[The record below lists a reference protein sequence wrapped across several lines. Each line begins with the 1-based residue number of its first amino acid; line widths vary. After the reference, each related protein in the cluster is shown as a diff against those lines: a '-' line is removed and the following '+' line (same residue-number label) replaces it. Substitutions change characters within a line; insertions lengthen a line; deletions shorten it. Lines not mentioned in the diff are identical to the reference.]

1 MIRRFGALPLLVLA
15 LLLAAAPARAHV
27 GSPNVF
33 YDGDAGPYPV
43 RVVVRLPPVIP
54 GQAEVTVRLRDGRKV
69 DSVSV
74 QPVQYRAGFKG
85 APPPEAAAPV
95 PGAADTW
102 SGQLWLMESSS
113 YTVRVDIKGPA
124 GSGVALVP
132 VTAVPS
138 KVLGMDRTLGA
149 ILVAL
154 GLFLFAGAVSI
165 VGAAAR
171 ESALPPGEAVDAR
184 RRARA
189 RVLTLVAAILFAFAL
204 WGGKSWWD
212 HADVKAR
219 RGIFK
224 PFRVRTSTLLEG
236 DRRVLDLRIDDERQ
250 TEWSP
255 ITPDHGKL
263 MHLFL
268 VREPGFDAFAHLHP
282 VPRGA
287 ADYRVDLPSL
297 PAGTYRL
304 YADVVHESGFP
315 QTLVDRVEIPASPAS
330 GAPAST
336 SNAAATDPD
345 DSWRVTEP
353 LAAGMATAGPK
364 LCLLDDGGTMLW
376 HQSPLV
382 ANREATLRFE
392 VRGADGRP
400 AVLEPYMGMQ
410 GHAVIV
416 RDNRRDNHE
425 KGGDRA
431 GGEVFVHL
439 HPMGTVSMAAQE
451 AFAKKG
457 REEGVASLP
466 AVAPMTPMS
475 GMAAMS
481 PTSAAAGVVSFPYEF
496 PQPGRYRLWVQV
508 RSGGKVQTGVFDVE
522 VGKG

>member
-1 MIRRFGALPLLVLA
+1 LDGAGAAVIRKSFLPLLLLA
-15 LLLAAAPARAHV
+15 LLLAAAPAQAHV

-33 YDGDAGPYPV
+33 FDGDAGPYPV

-85 APPPEAAAPV
+85 APPPEAATAV
-95 PGAADTW
+95 PGAPDTW

-113 YTVRVDIKGPA
+113 YIVRVDIKGPA
-124 GSGVALVP
+124 GGGVALVP

-138 KVLGMDRTLGA
+138 QVLGMDRSLGA

-204 WGGKSWWD
+204 WGGKNWWD

-315 QTLVDRVEIPASPAS
+315 QTLVDRVEIPAPPGS
-330 GAPAST
+330 GAPADT
-336 SNAAATDPD
+336 SNATDPD

-392 VRGADGRP
+392 VRGADGCP

-410 GHAVIV
+410 GHAVV
-416 RDNRRDNHE
+416 VRDNHE
-425 KGGDRA
+425 KE
-431 GGEVFVHL
+431 GEVFVHL

-466 AVAPMTPMS
+466 AMVSMT
-475 GMAAMS
+475 GMAGMS
-481 PTSAAAGVVSFPYEF
+481 PTGVAAGVVSFPYEF

-508 RSGGKVQTGVFDVE
+508 KSAGKVQTGVFDVE